1 MLLADALSSMKQG
14 KKITL
19 ILFVML
25 SLLPCVVQAQRTDD
39 AVVQLQKLNR
49 LYRHLYNSYVDSV
62 DMAPLV
68 ESGIR
73 AMLEELDPHSV
84 YLDEKE
90 MKSSQ
95 EVMEGEFSGI
105 GVEYNILNDTI
116 MVVNTV
122 PQGPAEG
129 VGLLPNDRIVKID
142 GENVVGVE
150 RSDVPPRLRGETGT
164 VVNVSV
170 VRRGV
175 SEELNFS
182 ITRDKIPITTVDAA
196 YKISKDAGYI
206 KVNRFGRTT
215 MQEFEQAMSQ
225 LGEVGTLVL
234 DLSNN
239 GGGLLDQAVGMA
251 GYFIEQD
258 SLVVSTEGR
267 AIEPR
272 YFYAEDGGR
281 FKGNLIVMINESSA
295 SGSEIVAGAVQDWD
309 RGLLVGRSS
318 FGKGLVQSQI
328 PLGDGTAVRLTV
340 ARYHTPS
347 GRVIQRPYERGHADE
362 YHKAHIERLRS
373 AGEDSVAMKSKFKTL
388 RLERDVYADGGI
400 RPDIVVQSDTTQIS
414 DYMVKVVAKGVYNEL
429 LLGYLDRNRE
439 KLQSD
444 YPTFERFE
452 KEYSFPDEQMQ
463 RLVELAEAKGVKY
476 DAEGYELSREL
487 MRTQLTAMVAQRLFS
502 TSEYYRYINPRV
514 NDSYKRVLLLL
525 EEKYVLDELLKK
537 NSLQ

>member
-14 KKITL
+14 IKITL

-25 SLLPCVVQAQRTDD
+25 SLLPCVVQAQRTDA

-62 DMAPLV
+62 DMALLV

-164 VVNVSV
+164 VVSVSV

-347 GRVIQRPYERGHADE
+347 GRIIQRPYERGHADE

-373 AGEDSVAMKSKFKTL
+373 AGEDSVVLKSKFKTL
-388 RLERDVYADGGI
+388 RLGRDVYADGGI
-400 RPDIVVQSDTTQIS
+400 CPDIVVQSDTTQIS

-429 LLGYLDRNRE
+429 MLGYLDRNRE
-439 KLQSD
+439 KLQRD

-525 EEKYVLDELLKK
+525 EEKFVLDELLKK
-537 NSLQ
+537 NSL

>member
-14 KKITL
+14 IKITL

-25 SLLPCVVQAQRTDD
+25 SLLPCVVQAQRTDA

-164 VVNVSV
+164 VVSVSV

-258 SLVVSTEGR
+258 RLVVSTEGR

-373 AGEDSVAMKSKFKTL
+373 AGEDSVAMKSKFKTR
-388 RLERDVYADGGI
+388 RLGRDVYADGGI

-439 KLQSD
+439 KLQND

-452 KEYSFPDEQMQ
+452 KEFSFPDEQMQ

-525 EEKYVLDELLKK
+525 EEKFVLDELLKK
-537 NSLQ
+537 NSL

>member
-1 MLLADALSSMKQG
+1 MLLADALSSMKRG

-25 SLLPCVVQAQRTDD
+25 SLLPCVVQAQRTDA

-164 VVNVSV
+164 VVSVSV

-196 YKISKDAGYI
+196 YKISKDVGYI

-388 RLERDVYADGGI
+388 RLGRDVYADGGI

-439 KLQSD
+439 KLQND

-452 KEYSFPDEQMQ
+452 KEYSFPDEQML

-476 DAEGYELSREL
+476 DTEGYELSREL

-525 EEKYVLDELLKK
+525 EEKIVLDELLKK
-537 NSLQ
+537 NSLW

>member
-14 KKITL
+14 IKITL
-19 ILFVML
+19 VLFVML
-25 SLLPCVVQAQRTDD
+25 SLLPCVVQAQRTDA

-164 VVNVSV
+164 VVSVSV

-347 GRVIQRPYERGHADE
+347 GRIIQRPYERGHADE

-373 AGEDSVAMKSKFKTL
+373 AGEDSVVLKSKFKTR
-388 RLERDVYADGGI
+388 RLGRDVYADGGI

-439 KLQSD
+439 KLQND

-452 KEYSFPDEQMQ
+452 KEFSFPDEQMQ

-525 EEKYVLDELLKK
+525 EEKFVLDELLKK

>member
-14 KKITL
+14 IKITL
-19 ILFVML
+19 VLFVML
-25 SLLPCVVQAQRTDD
+25 SLLPCVVQAQRTDA

-164 VVNVSV
+164 VVSVSV

-196 YKISKDAGYI
+196 YKISKDVGYI

-347 GRVIQRPYERGHADE
+347 GRVIQRPYERGRADE

-373 AGEDSVAMKSKFKTL
+373 AGEDSVVLKSKFKTL
-388 RLERDVYADGGI
+388 RLGRDVYADGGI
-400 RPDIVVQSDTTQIS
+400 RPDIVVQSDTTHIS

-439 KLQSD
+439 KLQND
-444 YPTFERFE
+444 YPTFDCFE
-452 KEYSFPDEQMQ
+452 KGYSFPDEQMQ

-525 EEKYVLDELLKK
+525 EEKFVLDEFLKK

>member
-14 KKITL
+14 IKITL

-25 SLLPCVVQAQRTDD
+25 SLLPCVVQAQRTDA

-164 VVNVSV
+164 VVSVSV

-225 LGEVGTLVL
+225 LGDVGTLVL

-388 RLERDVYADGGI
+388 RLGRDVYADGGI

-439 KLQSD
+439 KLQND

-525 EEKYVLDELLKK
+525 EEKFVLDELLKK

>member
-1 MLLADALSSMKQG
+1 MLLADALSSMKRG
-14 KKITL
+14 IKITL
-19 ILFVML
+19 IFFVML

-164 VVNVSV
+164 VVSVSV

-196 YKISKDAGYI
+196 YKISKDTGYI

-362 YHKAHIERLRS
+362 YHKAYIERLRS
-373 AGEDSVAMKSKFKTL
+373 AGEDSVVLKSKFKTL
-388 RLERDVYADGGI
+388 RLGRDVYADGGI

-439 KLQSD
+439 KLQND

-452 KEYSFPDEQMQ
+452 KGYSFPDEQMQ

-525 EEKYVLDELLKK
+525 EEKFVLDELLEK
-537 NSLQ
+537 NSL

>member
-1 MLLADALSSMKQG
+1 MLLADALSSMKRG

-196 YKISKDAGYI
+196 YKISKDVGYI

-215 MQEFEQAMSQ
+215 MQELEQAMSQ

-272 YFYAEDGGR
+272 YFYAENGGR

-373 AGEDSVAMKSKFKTL
+373 AGEDSVVLKSKFKTL
-388 RLERDVYADGGI
+388 RLGRDVYADGGI

-452 KEYSFPDEQMQ
+452 KEFSFPDEQMQ
-463 RLVELAEAKGVKY
+463 RLVELAEVKGVKY

-525 EEKYVLDELLKK
+525 EEKFVLDELLKK

>member
-14 KKITL
+14 INITL

-25 SLLPCVVQAQRTDD
+25 SLLPCVVQAQRTDA

-142 GENVVGVE
+142 GESVVGVE

-272 YFYAEDGGR
+272 YFYAENGGR

-362 YHKAHIERLRS
+362 YHKAHIERLRF
-373 AGEDSVAMKSKFKTL
+373 AGEDSVVLKSKFKTL
-388 RLERDVYADGGI
+388 RLGRDVYADGGI

-439 KLQSD
+439 KLQND

-525 EEKYVLDELLKK
+525 EEKFVLDELLKK
-537 NSLQ
+537 NSL

>member
-1 MLLADALSSMKQG
+1 
-14 KKITL
+14 
-19 ILFVML
+19 ML
-25 SLLPCVVQAQRTDD
+25 SLLPCVVQAQRTDE

-49 LYRHLYNSYVDSV
+49 LYRYLYNSYVDSV
-62 DMAPLV
+62 DMAPIV
-68 ESGIR
+68 ERGIR

-84 YLDEKE
+84 YLDKKE

-142 GENVVGVE
+142 GENVVGIE

-196 YKISKDAGYI
+196 YKISKSVGYI

-215 MQEFEQAMSQ
+215 VQEFEQAMSE
-225 LGEVGTLVL
+225 LGEVETLVL

-239 GGGLLDQAVGMA
+239 GGGLLDQAVGLA
-251 GYFIEQD
+251 SYFIEQD

-272 YFYAEDGGR
+272 YFYADEGGR
-281 FKGNLIVMINESSA
+281 FTGNLIVMINEASA

-328 PLGDGTAVRLTV
+328 PLGDGAAVRLTV

-362 YHKAHIERLRS
+362 YHKAYVERLRS
-373 AGEDSVAMKSKFKTL
+373 AGEDSVTLRPKFKTR
-388 RLERDVYADGGI
+388 RLKRDVYADGGI
-400 RPDIVVQSDTTQIS
+400 RPDIIVQNDTTQVS
-414 DYMVKVVAKGVYNEL
+414 DYMVKVVAKGLYNEL
-429 LLGYLDRNRE
+429 LLDYLDRNRDR
-439 KLQSD
+439 LQKD
-444 YPTFERFE
+444 YSTFERFE
-452 KEYSFPDEQMQ
+452 KEFCFADEEMQ
-463 RLVELAEAKGVKY
+463 RLVDLASVRGVEY
-476 DAEGYELSREL
+476 DADGYALSREL
-487 MRTQLTAMVAQRLFS
+487 MRTQLSALVAQRLFS

-525 EEKYVLDELLKK
+525 EGKFALDELLKK

>member
-14 KKITL
+14 IKITL

-164 VVNVSV
+164 VVSVSV

-225 LGEVGTLVL
+225 LGDVGTLVL

-452 KEYSFPDEQMQ
+452 KEFCFPDEQMQ

-525 EEKYVLDELLKK
+525 EEKFVLDELLKK

>member
-25 SLLPCVVQAQRTDD
+25 SLLPCVVQAQRTDA

-215 MQEFEQAMSQ
+215 MQEFEQAMAE
-225 LGEVGTLVL
+225 LGEVKTLVL

-272 YFYAEDGGR
+272 YFYAEGGGR
-281 FKGNLIVMINESSA
+281 FKGNLILMINESSA

-362 YHKAHIERLRS
+362 YHKAHVERLRS
-373 AGEDSVAMKSKFKTL
+373 AGEDSVVLKSKFKTL
-388 RLERDVYADGGI
+388 RLGRDVYADGGI

-439 KLQSD
+439 KLQND

-525 EEKYVLDELLKK
+525 EEKFVLDELLKK
-537 NSLQ
+537 NSL

>member
-14 KKITL
+14 IKITL

-25 SLLPCVVQAQRTDD
+25 SLLPCVVQAQRTDA

-164 VVNVSV
+164 VVSVSV

-225 LGEVGTLVL
+225 LGDVGTLVL

-373 AGEDSVAMKSKFKTL
+373 AGEDSVVLKSKFKTL
-388 RLERDVYADGGI
+388 RLGRDVYADGGI

-525 EEKYVLDELLKK
+525 EEKFVLDELLKK

>member
-1 MLLADALSSMKQG
+1 MLLADALSSMKRG
-14 KKITL
+14 IKITL

-25 SLLPCVVQAQRTDD
+25 SLLPCVVQAQRTDA

-164 VVNVSV
+164 VVSVSV

-373 AGEDSVAMKSKFKTL
+373 AGEDSVVLKSKFKTR
-388 RLERDVYADGGI
+388 RLGRDVYADGGI

-439 KLQSD
+439 KLQND
-444 YPTFERFE
+444 YPTFELFE

-525 EEKYVLDELLKK
+525 EEKFVLDELLKK
-537 NSLQ
+537 NSL

>member
-14 KKITL
+14 IKITL

-25 SLLPCVVQAQRTDD
+25 SLLPCVVQAQRTDA

-373 AGEDSVAMKSKFKTL
+373 AGEDSVAMKSKFKTR
-388 RLERDVYADGGI
+388 RLGRDVYADGGI

-429 LLGYLDRNRE
+429 MLGYLDRNRE

-476 DAEGYELSREL
+476 DADGYELSREL

-525 EEKYVLDELLKK
+525 EEKFVLDELLKK
-537 NSLQ
+537 NSL

>member
-14 KKITL
+14 IKITL

-196 YKISKDAGYI
+196 YKISKDVEYI

-272 YFYAEDGGR
+272 YFYAENGGC

-388 RLERDVYADGGI
+388 RLGRDVYADGGI

-429 LLGYLDRNRE
+429 LLGYLDRNRG

-463 RLVELAEAKGVKY
+463 RLVELATAKGVEY

-525 EEKYVLDELLKK
+525 EEKFVLDELLKK

>member
-1 MLLADALSSMKQG
+1 M
-14 KKITL
+14 
-19 ILFVML
+19 
-25 SLLPCVVQAQRTDD
+25 
-39 AVVQLQKLNR
+39 
-49 LYRHLYNSYVDSV
+49 
-62 DMAPLV
+62 
-68 ESGIR
+68 
-73 AMLEELDPHSV
+73 
-84 YLDEKE
+84 
-90 MKSSQ
+90 
-95 EVMEGEFSGI
+95 
-105 GVEYNILNDTI
+105 
-116 MVVNTV
+116 
-122 PQGPAEG
+122 
-129 VGLLPNDRIVKID
+129 
-142 GENVVGVE
+142 
-150 RSDVPPRLRGETGT
+150 
-164 VVNVSV
+164 
-170 VRRGV
+170 
-175 SEELNFS
+175 
-182 ITRDKIPITTVDAA
+182 
-196 YKISKDAGYI
+196 
-206 KVNRFGRTT
+206 
-215 MQEFEQAMSQ
+215 
-225 LGEVGTLVL
+225 
-234 DLSNN
+234 
-239 GGGLLDQAVGMA
+239 
-251 GYFIEQD
+251 
-258 SLVVSTEGR
+258 VSTEGR

-388 RLERDVYADGGI
+388 RLGRDVYADGGI

-429 LLGYLDRNRE
+429 LLWYLDRNRE
-439 KLQSD
+439 KLQND

-463 RLVELAEAKGVKY
+463 RLVELAEAKGVEY
-476 DAEGYELSREL
+476 DAEGFGLSREL
-487 MRTQLTAMVAQRLFS
+487 MCTQLTAMVAQRLFS

-525 EEKYVLDELLKK
+525 EEKFVLDELLKK

>member
-25 SLLPCVVQAQRTDD
+25 SLLPCVVQAQRTDA

-164 VVNVSV
+164 VVSVSV

-373 AGEDSVAMKSKFKTL
+373 AGEDSVVLKSKFKTR
-388 RLERDVYADGGI
+388 RLGRDVYADGGI

-439 KLQSD
+439 KLQRD

-525 EEKYVLDELLKK
+525 KEKIVLDELLKK
-537 NSLQ
+537 NSL

>member
-1 MLLADALSSMKQG
+1 MLLADALSSMKRG
-14 KKITL
+14 IKITL

-164 VVNVSV
+164 VVSVSV

-373 AGEDSVAMKSKFKTL
+373 AGEDSVVLKSKFKTL
-388 RLERDVYADGGI
+388 RLGRDVYADGGI

-429 LLGYLDRNRE
+429 MLGYLDRNRE
-439 KLQSD
+439 KLQND

-452 KEYSFPDEQMQ
+452 KEFSFPDEQMQ

-476 DAEGYELSREL
+476 DADGYELSREL

-525 EEKYVLDELLKK
+525 EEKFVLDELLKK
-537 NSLQ
+537 NSL

>member
-14 KKITL
+14 IKITL

-25 SLLPCVVQAQRTDD
+25 SLLPCVVQAQRTDA

-142 GENVVGVE
+142 GESVVGIE

-164 VVNVSV
+164 VVSVSV

-196 YKISKDAGYI
+196 YKISKDVGYI

-362 YHKAHIERLRS
+362 YHKAHVERLRS
-373 AGEDSVAMKSKFKTL
+373 AGEDSVVLKSKFKTL
-388 RLERDVYADGGI
+388 RLGRDVYADGGI

-429 LLGYLDRNRE
+429 MLGYLDLNRE

-463 RLVELAEAKGVKY
+463 CLVELAEAKGVEY

-525 EEKYVLDELLKK
+525 EEKFGLDELLKK
-537 NSLQ
+537 NSL

>member
-14 KKITL
+14 IKITL

-25 SLLPCVVQAQRTDD
+25 SLLPCVVQAQRTDA

-62 DMAPLV
+62 DMALLV

-164 VVNVSV
+164 VVSVSV

-328 PLGDGTAVRLTV
+328 QLGDGTAVRLTV

-347 GRVIQRPYERGHADE
+347 GRIIQRPYERGHADE

-388 RLERDVYADGGI
+388 RLGRDVYADGGI

-429 LLGYLDRNRE
+429 MLGYLDRNRE
-439 KLQSD
+439 KLQRD

-525 EEKYVLDELLKK
+525 EEKFVLDELLKK

>member
-1 MLLADALSSMKQG
+1 MLLADALSSMKRG
-14 KKITL
+14 IKITL

-25 SLLPCVVQAQRTDD
+25 SLLPCVVQAQRTDA

-142 GENVVGVE
+142 GENVVGIE

-164 VVNVSV
+164 VVNVGV

-373 AGEDSVAMKSKFKTL
+373 AGEDGVVLKSKFKTL
-388 RLERDVYADGGI
+388 RLGRDVYADGGI

-429 LLGYLDRNRE
+429 LLGYLDQNRE
-439 KLQSD
+439 KLQND

-463 RLVELAEAKGVKY
+463 RLVELATAKGVKY

-525 EEKYVLDELLKK
+525 EEKFVLDELLKK

>member
-196 YKISKDAGYI
+196 YKISKDVGYI

-272 YFYAEDGGR
+272 YFYAENGGR

-362 YHKAHIERLRS
+362 YHKAYIERLRS
-373 AGEDSVAMKSKFKTL
+373 VGEDSVAMKSKFKTL
-388 RLERDVYADGGI
+388 RLGRDVYADGGI

-463 RLVELAEAKGVKY
+463 RLVELATAKGVEY
-476 DAEGYELSREL
+476 NAEGYELSREL

-525 EEKYVLDELLKK
+525 EEKFVLDELLKK

>member
-14 KKITL
+14 IKITL

-25 SLLPCVVQAQRTDD
+25 SLLPCVVQAQRTDA

-62 DMAPLV
+62 DMALLV

-164 VVNVSV
+164 VVSVSV

-347 GRVIQRPYERGHADE
+347 GRIIQRPYERGHADE

-388 RLERDVYADGGI
+388 RLGRDVYADGGI

-429 LLGYLDRNRE
+429 MLGYLDRNRE
-439 KLQSD
+439 KLQRD

-525 EEKYVLDELLKK
+525 EEKFVLDELLKK
-537 NSLQ
+537 NSL

>member
-1 MLLADALSSMKQG
+1 MLLADALSSMKQR

-25 SLLPCVVQAQRTDD
+25 SLLPCVVQAQRTDA

-129 VGLLPNDRIVKID
+129 VGLLPNDRIVKIN

-225 LGEVGTLVL
+225 LGDVGTLVL

-309 RGLLVGRSS
+309 RGLLVGRRS

-373 AGEDSVAMKSKFKTL
+373 AGEDSVVLKSKFKTL
-388 RLERDVYADGGI
+388 RLGRDVYADGGI

-439 KLQSD
+439 KLQND
-444 YPTFERFE
+444 YPTFGRFE
-452 KEYSFPDEQMQ
+452 KEFSFPDEQMQ

-525 EEKYVLDELLKK
+525 EEKFVLDELLKK

>member
-1 MLLADALSSMKQG
+1 MLLADALSSMKQR

-19 ILFVML
+19 VLFVML

-164 VVNVSV
+164 VVSVSV

-196 YKISKDAGYI
+196 YKISKDVGYI

-239 GGGLLDQAVGMA
+239 GGGLLNQAVGMA
-251 GYFIEQD
+251 SYFIEQD

-373 AGEDSVAMKSKFKTL
+373 AGEDSVVLKSKFKTL
-388 RLERDVYADGGI
+388 RLGRDVYADGGI

-439 KLQSD
+439 KLQND

-525 EEKYVLDELLKK
+525 EEKFVLDELLKK
-537 NSLQ
+537 NSL

>member
-1 MLLADALSSMKQG
+1 MLLADALSSMKRG
-14 KKITL
+14 IKITL

-25 SLLPCVVQAQRTDD
+25 SLLPCVVQAQRTDA

-129 VGLLPNDRIVKID
+129 VGLLSNDRIVKID

-196 YKISKDAGYI
+196 YKISKDVGYI

-225 LGEVGTLVL
+225 LGDVGTLVL

-251 GYFIEQD
+251 SYFIEQD

-272 YFYAEDGGR
+272 YLYAEDGGR

-388 RLERDVYADGGI
+388 RLGRDVYADGGI

-429 LLGYLDRNRE
+429 MLGYLDRNRE
-439 KLQSD
+439 KLQND

-452 KEYSFPDEQMQ
+452 EQFHFPDEQME

-525 EEKYVLDELLKK
+525 EEKFVLDELMKK

>member
-1 MLLADALSSMKQG
+1 MKREI
-14 KKITL
+14 KITL
-19 ILFVML
+19 IFVML
-25 SLLPCVVQAQRTDD
+25 SLLPCVVQAQRTDA

-164 VVNVSV
+164 VVSVSV

-225 LGEVGTLVL
+225 LGDVGTLVL

-251 GYFIEQD
+251 DYFIEQD

-272 YFYAEDGGR
+272 YFYAKDGGR

-373 AGEDSVAMKSKFKTL
+373 ADEDSAAMKSKFKTL
-388 RLERDVYADGGI
+388 RLGRDVYADGGI

-429 LLGYLDRNRE
+429 MLGYLDRNRE

-444 YPTFERFE
+444 YTTFERFE
-452 KEYSFPDEQMQ
+452 KEYSFPDEQ
-463 RLVELAEAKGVKY
+463 
-476 DAEGYELSREL
+476 
-487 MRTQLTAMVAQRLFS
+487 
-502 TSEYYRYINPRV
+502 
-514 NDSYKRVLLLL
+514 
-525 EEKYVLDELLKK
+525 
-537 NSLQ
+537 